1 MITLFFEA
9 GAEMGGRQW
18 QEVEGL
24 KVEPFPDFE
33 DWLSRENKRQ
43 IQVDSERRSE
53 AQELKRD
60 RGFGMSM

>member
-1 MITLFFEA
+1 
-9 GAEMGGRQW
+9 MGGRQW